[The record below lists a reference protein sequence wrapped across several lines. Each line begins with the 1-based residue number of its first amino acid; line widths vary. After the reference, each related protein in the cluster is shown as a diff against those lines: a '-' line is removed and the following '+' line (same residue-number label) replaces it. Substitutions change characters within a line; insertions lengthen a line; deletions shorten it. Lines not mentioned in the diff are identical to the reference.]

1 MTSLEDAPEGASD
14 LQGAYIAAGQ
24 RVHARPA
31 TCTSVHQ
38 ELVVSGTRMARA
50 KITRSRPW
58 CPFAAD
64 DGVDAFMIAHL
75 VERGYGLL
83 EGLLW
88 IEGGSGWVDL
98 ATRQLRLIEGS
109 RWR

>member
-1 MTSLEDAPEGASD
+1 MASLEDAPEGASD
-14 LQGAYIAAGQ
+14 LQGEYIAAGQ

-31 TCTSVHQ
+31 TYTSVHQ

-64 DGVDAFMIAHL
+64 DGIDALMITDL
-75 VERGYGLL
+75 VERGYGLS
-83 EGLLW
+83 ERLLW
-88 IEGGSGWVDL
+88 IVGASGWVDL
-98 ATRQLRLIEGS
+98 GVRGS
-109 RWR
+109 